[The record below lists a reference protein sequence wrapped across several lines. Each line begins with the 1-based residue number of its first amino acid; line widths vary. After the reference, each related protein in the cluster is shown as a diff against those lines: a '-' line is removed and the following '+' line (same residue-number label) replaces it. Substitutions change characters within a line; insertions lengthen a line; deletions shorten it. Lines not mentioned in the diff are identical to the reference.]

1 MAHNCN
7 LSLKAICA
15 LGAYA
20 RVCGITGDDKSERR
34 YRAAAEKMADE
45 WCEKAANTDGS
56 YRLAFDRP
64 DTYSMKYNLI
74 WDKVLKLGLF
84 DKKVSENEFKSY
96 FARFNKYGLPLD
108 NRAVYTKS
116 DWLLWCA
123 CFAETQKDFEDFI
136 RPLWLSYNETQSRAP
151 LTDWY
156 DTDTAKKQLFQ
167 NRTVQGGLWMR
178 LLAES
183 DIFE

>member
-1 MAHNCN
+1 M
-7 LSLKAICA
+7 
-15 LGAYA
+15 
-20 RVCGITGDDKSERR
+20 
-34 YRAAAEKMADE
+34 
-45 WCEKAANTDGS
+45 
-56 YRLAFDRP
+56 
-64 DTYSMKYNLI
+64 
-74 WDKVLKLGLF
+74 
-84 DKKVSENEFKSY
+84 
-96 FARFNKYGLPLD
+96 
-108 NRAVYTKS
+108 
-116 DWLLWCA
+116 WCA